1 MLTFFIIKTDRL
13 LHATASFK
21 DVSLVHSTGIHK
33 IYVIQREPPQAP

>member
-21 DVSLVHSTGIHK
+21 DVNLVHSTGIHK